1 MRSVGT
7 HQRKQCCSS
16 SSYERVLLTKTK
28 PEDVCLV
35 CDCFVLYSHI
45 GKGNNL
51 LCVLVSLVLLV
62 LCCVVLCCVVFWRQ
76 SNWQEVSDTGLL
88 GFVCSLKHLNLKDG
102 EGVQVIRN
110 PGSCGYLHW
119 RVGSPVCTFPSQWRW
134 GWETGLAAAQFM
146 FVQGLLW

>member
-16 SSYERVLLTKTK
+16 SSYERLLLTKTK

-62 LCCVVLCCVVFWRQ
+62 LCCVVLCCVLETVKLTGSFRHRPPWLCLQPKTLEPQGWRRSTSDQKSRKLRVFALESWKPSVHLPQ
-76 SNWQEVSDTGLL
+76 SVEV
-88 GFVCSLKHLNLKDG
+88 
-102 EGVQVIRN
+102 
-110 PGSCGYLHW
+110 
-119 RVGSPVCTFPSQWRW
+119 RVGNRV
-134 GWETGLAAAQFM
+134 G
-146 FVQGLLW
+146 